1 MAILIKGQTFN
12 TGDQVK
18 ASKLNELVDDATFAT
33 GAVDD
38 LTIGLD
44 SNTPKRLKVKDSGIG
59 STQIA
64 SDAVVP
70 AKVSFVDDALAAT
83 DGHVLVAD
91 GTEFNNVAV
100 SGDVSIDNTGAV
112 TIADNA
118 VTVGKIA
125 DNAVTIGK
133 IADAA
138 IVTES
143 EGIASNDND
152 TTIPTSAA
160 VKDYVDNV
168 AAPEFAI
175 FSVSD
180 NTSGISSARFINID
194 GTVIAGSFASISG
207 GVLTL
212 ASGTY
217 EFGVCGDFA
226 ESDGNTGDYWTIEL
240 RVDSSEV
247 GSFIVNETG
256 GSTVYK
262 AHSTNGF
269 YFKSSSIGI
278 TLYATEVDTAGALRY
293 KNVRLFVRKLT

>member
-1 MAILIKGQTFN
+1 MAILTKGQTFS
-12 TGDQVK
+12 TGDQVT
-18 ASKLNELVDDATFAT
+18 AGKLNELVDDATFAT

-44 SNTPKRLKVKDSGIG
+44 SNTPKRLKVKDSGIS

-112 TIADNA
+112 TIADDA

-143 EGIASNDND
+143 EGIGSNDND

-160 VKDYVDNV
+160 VKDYVDNNALASNLIV
-168 AAPEFAI
+168 ATKANQSA
-175 FSVSD
+175 
-180 NTSGISSARFINID
+180 SSSFDVTGYTI
-194 GTVIAGSFASISG
+194 TGSNVTESS
-207 GVLTL
+207 GVLTITGSGIWAVSVNGWVNINSNADDWY
-212 ASGTY
+212 ASLYVNG
-217 EFGVCGDFA
+217 
-226 ESDGNTGDYWTIEL
+226 
-240 RVDSSEV
+240 SER
-247 GSFIVNETG
+247 IL
-256 GSTVYK
+256 GSTVDTVESDQ
-262 AHSTNGF
+262 ALS
-269 YFKSSSIGI
+269 GI
-278 TLYATEVDTAGALRY
+278 TFVDASSGSFTVKVRMHERVNGGSGYIKSLR
-293 KNVRLFVRKLT
+293 VEAIKLKG

>member
-1 MAILIKGQTFN
+1 MAILTKGQTFN
-12 TGDQVK
+12 TGDQVI

-38 LTIGLD
+38 LTIALD

-59 STQIA
+59 SAQIA

-70 AKVSFVDDALAAT
+70 DKVSFVNDTLAAT

-91 GTEFNNVAV
+91 GTEFNNVAI

-112 TIADNA
+112 TIAD
-118 VTVGKIA
+118 
-125 DNAVTIGK
+125 DAVTIGK

-138 IVTES
+138 IVTQS
-143 EGIASNDND
+143 EGIGSNDND
-152 TTIPTSAA
+152 ATIPTSAA

-180 NTSGISSARFINID
+180 NTGGTINNSRSINID
-194 GTVIAGSFASISG
+194 GTVIAGSFASVSG

-212 ASGTY
+212 DSGTY
-217 EFGVCGDFA
+217 EFGICGDFS
-226 ESDGNTGDYWTIEL
+226 ESDGNTGDYWIIEL
-240 RVDSSEV
+240 RVDGSGV
-247 GSFIVNETG
+247 GGFVVNETG
-256 GSTVYK
+256 GQTTYK
-262 AHSTNGF
+262 PHSINGF
-269 YFKSSSIGI
+269 YFKSSSIDI
-278 TLYATEVDTAGALRY
+278 SLYATRNDTPSYLRH
-293 KNVRLFVRKLT
+293 KNVRLFVRKLA

>member
-1 MAILIKGQTFN
+1 MAILTKGQTFS
-12 TGDQVK
+12 TGDQVT
-18 ASKLNELVDDATFAT
+18 ASRLNELVDDATFAT

-64 SDAVVP
+64 GDAVVP
-70 AKVSFVDDALAAT
+70 TKVSFVDDALAAT

-112 TIADNA
+112 TIAD
-118 VTVGKIA
+118 
-125 DNAVTIGK
+125 DAVTIGK

-160 VKDYVDNV
+160 VKDYVDSS
-168 AAPEFAI
+168 A
-175 FSVSD
+175 
-180 NTSGISSARFINID
+180 ISSNIILATATNSASSDKTVD
-194 GTVIAGSFASISG
+194 GYTLSG
-207 GVLTL
+207 TGVSESSGVLTITGAGVWAVSFYCL
-212 ASGTY
+212 NDPNGGSWRNECYINNSIVFQGAILSSDNVTSGMTFVNSSGSFTAKVDIDEKSGT
-217 EFGVCGDFA
+217 
-226 ESDGNTGDYWTIEL
+226 
-240 RVDSSEV
+240 SS
-247 GSFIVNETG
+247 T
-256 GSTVYK
+256 
-262 AHSTNGF
+262 STN
-269 YFKSSSIGI
+269 
-278 TLYATEVDTAGALRY
+278 
-293 KNVRLFVRKLT
+293 VRIEAFKLT

>member
-1 MAILIKGQTFN
+1 MAILTKGQTFS
-12 TGDQVK
+12 TGDQVT

-64 SDAVVP
+64 GDAVVP
-70 AKVSFVDDALAAT
+70 TKVSFVDDALAAT

-112 TIADNA
+112 TIAD
-118 VTVGKIA
+118 
-125 DNAVTIGK
+125 DAVTIGK

-143 EGIASNDND
+143 EGIGSNDND

-160 VKDYVDNV
+160 VKDYVDSNV
-168 AAPEFAI
+168 
-175 FSVSD
+175 
-180 NTSGISSARFINID
+180 ISSNIILATALKSTAGDTTVD
-194 GTVIAGSFASISG
+194 GYTLSG
-207 GVLTL
+207 TGVSESSGVLTITGAGVWAVSFYCL
-212 ASGTY
+212 NDALGGSWKNNCYINNSVVFEGIISNESVTSGMTFVNSSGSFTAKVDIDERSGT
-217 EFGVCGDFA
+217 
-226 ESDGNTGDYWTIEL
+226 S
-240 RVDSSEV
+240 
-247 GSFIVNETG
+247 
-256 GSTVYK
+256 STVTK
-262 AHSTNGF
+262 VRIEAF
-269 YFKSSSIGI
+269 RLKS
-278 TLYATEVDTAGALRY
+278 
-293 KNVRLFVRKLT
+293 

>member
-1 MAILIKGQTFN
+1 MAILTKGQTFS
-12 TGDQVK
+12 TGDQVT

-64 SDAVVP
+64 GDAVVP

-112 TIADNA
+112 TIAD
-118 VTVGKIA
+118 
-125 DNAVTIGK
+125 DAVTIGK

-143 EGIASNDND
+143 EGIGSNDND

-160 VKDYVDNV
+160 VKDYVDSS
-168 AAPEFAI
+168 A
-175 FSVSD
+175 
-180 NTSGISSARFINID
+180 ISSNIILATATKSASSDTTVD
-194 GTVIAGSFASISG
+194 GYTLSG
-207 GVLTL
+207 TGVSESSGVLTITGAGVWAVSFYCL
-212 ASGTY
+212 NDPNGGSWRNKCYINNSIVFQGAILSSDNVTSGMTFVNSSGSFTAKVDIDEASGT
-217 EFGVCGDFA
+217 
-226 ESDGNTGDYWTIEL
+226 
-240 RVDSSEV
+240 
-247 GSFIVNETG
+247 
-256 GSTVYK
+256 STT
-262 AHSTNGF
+262 STN
-269 YFKSSSIGI
+269 
-278 TLYATEVDTAGALRY
+278 
-293 KNVRLFVRKLT
+293 VRIEAFKLT

>member
-1 MAILIKGQTFN
+1 MAVISKGTTFA
-12 TGDQVK
+12 TGDQVT

-64 SDAVVP
+64 GDAVVP
-70 AKVSFVDDALAAT
+70 TKVSFVDDALAAT

-112 TIADNA
+112 TIAD
-118 VTVGKIA
+118 
-125 DNAVTIGK
+125 DAVTIGK

-143 EGIASNDND
+143 EGIGSNDND

-160 VKDYVDNV
+160 VKDYVDSKTGSI
-168 AAPEFAI
+168 ATYSAPNFNDLRT
-175 FSVSD
+175 SVD
-180 NTSGISSARFINID
+180 PINISEESD
-194 GTVIAGSFASISG
+194 PDNIGSLSSGVITISAGLYYIDLALNAGNRYGSYRYAYYVNINNSVKNTRRNLINVTQQDYQAPYPAQNGFSTFYVPVTTTISIEVAEEVGERHWMNNFA
-207 GVLTL
+207 LTL
-212 ASGTY
+212 VKI
-217 EFGVCGDFA
+217 F
-226 ESDGNTGDYWTIEL
+226 
-240 RVDSSEV
+240 
-247 GSFIVNETG
+247 
-256 GSTVYK
+256 
-262 AHSTNGF
+262 
-269 YFKSSSIGI
+269 
-278 TLYATEVDTAGALRY
+278 
-293 KNVRLFVRKLT
+293 

>member
-1 MAILIKGQTFN
+1 MAILTKGQTFS
-12 TGDQVK
+12 TGDQVT

-44 SNTPKRLKVKDSGIG
+44 SNTPKRLKVKDSGIS

-112 TIADNA
+112 TIAD
-118 VTVGKIA
+118 
-125 DNAVTIGK
+125 DAVTIGK

-143 EGIASNDND
+143 EGIGSNDND

-160 VKDYVDNV
+160 VKDYVDNNN

-180 NTSGISSARFINID
+180 NTSGFNSPRSINID

-212 ASGTY
+212 DSGTY
-217 EFGVCGDFA
+217 EFGICGDFSEYDA
-226 ESDGNTGDYWTIEL
+226 NTGDYWTILL
-240 RVDSSEV
+240 RVDGSEV

-256 GSTVYK
+256 SPGTVYK
-262 AHSTNGF
+262 PHSTNGF
-269 YFKSSSIGI
+269 YFKSSSINI
-278 TLYATEVDTAGALRY
+278 TLYATEVDPAGFLRY

>member
-1 MAILIKGQTFN
+1 MAILTKGQTFN
-12 TGDQVK
+12 TGDQVI

-33 GAVDD
+33 GAVDN
-38 LTIGLD
+38 LTIELD

-59 STQIA
+59 SAQIA

-70 AKVSFVDDALAAT
+70 AKVSFVNDTLAAT

-91 GTEFNNVAV
+91 GTEFNNVAI

-112 TIADNA
+112 TIAD
-118 VTVGKIA
+118 
-125 DNAVTIGK
+125 DAVTIGK

-138 IVTES
+138 IVTQS
-143 EGIASNDND
+143 EGIGSNDND
-152 TTIPTSAA
+152 ATIPTSAA
-160 VKDYVDNV
+160 VKDYVDNN

-180 NTSGISSARFINID
+180 NTGGAINSSRSINID
-194 GTVIAGSFASISG
+194 GTVIAGSFASVSG

-212 ASGTY
+212 DSGTY
-217 EFGVCGDFA
+217 EFGICGDFS
-226 ESDGNTGDYWTIEL
+226 EFDGNTFDYWIIQL
-240 RVDSSEV
+240 RVDGSGV
-247 GSFIVNETG
+247 GSFTVNETG

-269 YFKSSSIGI
+269 YFKSSSIDI
-278 TLYATEVDTAGALRY
+278 TLYATKNDTAGNLRY
-293 KNVRLFVRKLT
+293 KNVRLFVRKLA